1 MKNLIKFLAASFVM
15 AVLLFVSCQS
25 DENQV
30 VENPD
35 VLSNNSTLTSR
46 LKRLTFTNDIT
57 SIDNALDSTSCFK
70 VKFPYF
76 VDVNGNSRLPI
87 ESEVDYAEVV
97 TIFNLSHIDQD
108 QIEFVFPITV
118 ITLENAEI
126 VVNNEQE
133 FRALSVSC
141 EHSEVVFPCL
151 NLRFPI
157 TIYSYDANFQI
168 QQTHVFN
175 TSSEIYAFLT
185 HLGDGEFYQ
194 IRYPLN
200 MEQPNGESL
209 KLNSNAE
216 LLLAIENAFDICYPP
231 VIPCENQ
238 QILTNGLIVYMP
250 FANEAKDLVSNT
262 NALVHDNFPPVFVTD
277 RNGNANSAISMG
289 GEGQEFLGIPETE
302 NNHLKQGDSITI
314 SVWFMKKSENGRVVG
329 FFQKSEDCVCN
340 TGFNAGYLFA
350 PYFGQETGGA
360 LDSGWANDP
369 ALTTDTRNWHHFV
382 VTVAPGNQVKLY
394 RDGALRTETVME
406 NLDIGSWLGTYIIGK
421 NFNGYL
427 DDLRV
432 YRKTLTAEQVQMLY
446 NLEGDTNTCF

>member
-1 MKNLIKFLAASFVM
+1 MKNLIKFIVASFVM

-46 LKRLTFTNDIT
+46 LKKLTFTNDIT

-70 VKFPYF
+70 VKFPYS
-76 VDVNGNSRLPI
+76 VDVNGNQRLLI
-87 ESEVDYAEVV
+87 ESEADYAEVV
-97 TIFNLSHIDQD
+97 TIFNSSHIDQD
-108 QIEFVFPITV
+108 HIEFVFPITV
-118 ITLENAEI
+118 ITVENAEI

-133 FRALSVSC
+133 FRTLSVSC

-151 NLRFPI
+151 SLTFPI

-168 QQTHVFN
+168 QQTHIFN

-185 HLGDGEFYQ
+185 QLGDGEFYQ

-200 MEQPNGESL
+200 TVQANGESIE
-209 KLNSNAE
+209 LNSNAE

-238 QILTNGLIVYMP
+238 HILTNGLVVYMP

-262 NALVHDNFPPVFVTD
+262 NALSHVNFPPVFVAD
-277 RNGNANSAISMG
+277 RNGNANSAISMSG
-289 GEGQEFLGIPETE
+289 DASDFLSLPEIE
-302 NNHLKQGDSITI
+302 VNHLKQGDSITI
-314 SVWFMKKSENGRVVG
+314 SVWFKQQLIDNIGIDG
-329 FFQKSEDCVCN
+329 FFEKANICGCD
-340 TGFNAGYLFA
+340 GFTLGYFTQPL
-350 PYFGQETGGA
+350 FGQSGGFGDPSWTPE
-360 LDSGWANDP
+360 LHQDSE
-369 ALTTDTRNWHHFV
+369 NWHHIAI
-382 VTVAPGNQVKLY
+382 TIEPENNLKIY
-394 RDGALRTETVME
+394 RDGVLRNSVYYE
-406 NLDIGSWLGTYIIGK
+406 NLNIGNWLGNYLIGK
-421 NFNGYL
+421 KFKGYL

-432 YRKTLTAEQVQMLY
+432 YRKTLTADQVQILY